1 MSRSEPSIGV
11 DCTEVSR
18 WRRVQGPVMKLFTP
32 FEHEHCRAQADV
44 AASYAL
50 VWAAKEAVY
59 KCLSPAE
66 PVDLRRIE
74 IGFDAQGTPF
84 ANFPGVGPLS
94 GLQLSL
100 TRSGDLALAV
110 AVRR

>member
-1 MSRSEPSIGV
+1 MSKPEPSIGV

-18 WRRVQGPVMKLFTP
+18 WRYVRGPLLRLFTP
-32 FEHEHCRAQADV
+32 FEHEHCRAQLEP
-44 AASYAL
+44 AAAYAQL
-50 VWAAKEAVY
+50 WAAKEAVF
-59 KCLSPAE
+59 KCVSPSQ
-66 PVDLRRIE
+66 PIDLRKIE

-84 ANFPGVGPLS
+84 AVLPGVGPLS
-94 GLQLSL
+94 GLELSL